1 MLHPEADRT
10 KEVNPRGKYVLRLYD
25 GAKEGDA
32 NLLESLGVVL
42 VALNW
47 GNKSLNHGLVV

>member
-25 GAKEGDA
+25 GAKEGDFG
-32 NLLESLGVVL
+32 LLESLGVLL